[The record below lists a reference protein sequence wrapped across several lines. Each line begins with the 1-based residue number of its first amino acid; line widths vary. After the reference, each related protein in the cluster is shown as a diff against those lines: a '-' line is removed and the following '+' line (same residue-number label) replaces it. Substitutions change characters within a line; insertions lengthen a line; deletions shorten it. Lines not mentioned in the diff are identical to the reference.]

1 MDGLSPQ
8 WFGNIDWEGL
18 KSLKP
23 SMNPRLWLKSLFF
36 YPRGEGEGGAGT
48 PSQAPICRPPIAA
61 RGCRDLASTTPGARM
76 QSSRPVHAATDLK
89 LRLWSIPE
97 GGLAPQKQMR
107 WSWEAPV
114 GTLAPPPG
122 TRFGSTILV
131 PDSNEL
137 LNAITTAFQPP
148 WATHPISRAV
158 PLACRAAGPGSPV
171 RLGTPL

>member
-1 MDGLSPQ
+1 MVEILIFFPQGGGGGGGWDPQPSTDLS
-8 WFGNIDWEGL
+8 
-18 KSLKP
+18 
-23 SMNPRLWLKSLFF
+23 
-36 YPRGEGEGGAGT
+36 
-48 PSQAPICRPPIAA
+48 PPIAA

-76 QSSRPVHAATDLK
+76 QSSRPLHAATDLK

-107 WSWEAPV
+107 WSWEARA
-114 GTLAPPPG
+114 GTLGPPSG

-131 PDSNEL
+131 LDSNEL